1 MPKKHHVFCVLSTFG
16 GEWVGEANVD
26 KSSFFSPFPTQSFR
40 KLIKDWNLDCDEL
53 CSEDMF
59 GDCDY
64 QSKHWYTVCGKFSKD
79 ILCLN

>member
-1 MPKKHHVFCVLSTFG
+1 MFFVFYPHLGVSG
-16 GEWVGEANVD
+16 WVGEANVD